1 MFKLFKQS
9 ACVKNSCFPR
19 RYVCGSF
26 FSDFANIFLIIVF
39 KFLNSLINLYIRRS
53 GCLLEFTII
62 MNSDDLTW
70 QLISKSFC
78 SYMVKTKT
86 GKFCRN
92 EDNVTGLCNRHSCPL
107 SNSQYA
113 TIKER
118 DGIIYLYV
126 RAAERVPYPSK
137 QWERIKLKK
146 NEDQAIEQINEHMRY
161 WDRWIRTR
169 VKLRYIRTRDYLKR
183 MRRLALSRQKRIET
197 VNKKSERRE
206 LRREEKAL
214 RVAKL
219 SRTVENELLER
230 LRAATSS
237 KEIYNIDQSAFE
249 RALETEEL
257 EEPVEEDEE
266 EEDEEVVY
274 TSASELDE
282 EEEEDIEDLG
292 VIPEGE
298 EEEADLVAIED
309 GPSSSKRRKVKITY
323 EKDKDS

>member
-1 MFKLFKQS
+1 
-9 ACVKNSCFPR
+9 
-19 RYVCGSF
+19 
-26 FSDFANIFLIIVF
+26 
-39 KFLNSLINLYIRRS
+39 
-53 GCLLEFTII
+53 

-126 RAAERVPYPSK
+126 RAAERVPYPNK

-146 NEDQAIEQINEHMRY
+146 NEEQAIEQINEHLRY

-169 VKLRYIRTRDYLKR
+169 VKLRYIRTRGYLKR
-183 MRRLALSRQKRIET
+183 MRRLALARTKKIET
-197 VNKKSERRE
+197 INQKSERRE

-249 RALETEEL
+249 KALEAEEL
-257 EEPVEEDEE
+257 DEPIDEEEE
-266 EEDEEVVY
+266 EEDEEEDEEIVY
-274 TSASELDE
+274 TSGSELED
-282 EEEEDIEDLG
+282 EEEDIEDIG
-292 VIPEGE
+292 MME
-298 EEEADLVAIED
+298 EEPEEEMVEIEA
-309 GPSSSKRRKVKITY
+309 GPSRSKRRKVKITY
-323 EKDKDS
+323 ENDENV

>member
-1 MFKLFKQS
+1 
-9 ACVKNSCFPR
+9 
-19 RYVCGSF
+19 
-26 FSDFANIFLIIVF
+26 
-39 KFLNSLINLYIRRS
+39 
-53 GCLLEFTII
+53 

-113 TIKER
+113 TIKEK

-126 RAAERVPYPSK
+126 RAAERVPYPAK

-146 NEDQAIEQINEHMRY
+146 NEEQAIEQINEHLRY

-183 MRRLALSRQKRIET
+183 MRRLALARKKKIET
-197 VNKKSERRE
+197 INKKSERRE

-219 SRTVENELLER
+219 SRTVENELLDR
-230 LRAATSS
+230 LRAAMSS

-249 RALETEEL
+249 KALETEEL
-257 EEPVEEDEE
+257 KEPIEEDIS
-266 EEDEEVVY
+266 EDESEEEVVY
-274 TSASELDE
+274 TSGSELDE

-292 VIPEGE
+292 VSAE
-298 EEEADLVAIED
+298 EKEEQELVMIEA

-323 EKDKDS
+323 ERDEDS

>member
-1 MFKLFKQS
+1 
-9 ACVKNSCFPR
+9 
-19 RYVCGSF
+19 
-26 FSDFANIFLIIVF
+26 
-39 KFLNSLINLYIRRS
+39 
-53 GCLLEFTII
+53 
-62 MNSDDLTW
+62 MNSDDLIW

-78 SYMVKTKT
+78 SFMVKTKT

-126 RAAERVPYPSK
+126 KAPERVPYPIK

-146 NEDQAIEQINEHMRY
+146 NEEQAIEQINEHLRY

-169 VKLRYIRTRDYLKR
+169 VKLRFLRTRDYLKR
-183 MRRLALSRQKRIET
+183 MRRLALSRQKKIET
-197 VNKKSERRE
+197 INRKVERRE

-219 SRTVENELLER
+219 SRTVEKELLER
-230 LRAATSS
+230 IRVATSS

-249 RALETEEL
+249 KALETEEL
-257 EEPVEEDEE
+257 EE
-266 EEDEEVVY
+266 
-274 TSASELDE
+274 E
-282 EEEEDIEDLG
+282 EEEEEIVYTSGSDL
-292 VIPEGE
+292 E
-298 EEEADLVAIED
+298 EEEEIED
-309 GPSSSKRRKVKITY
+309 FADAMQVDEEEPALVTVEAGTSSSDNRKVRIRF
-323 EKDKDS
+323 ENDEES

>member
-1 MFKLFKQS
+1 
-9 ACVKNSCFPR
+9 
-19 RYVCGSF
+19 
-26 FSDFANIFLIIVF
+26 
-39 KFLNSLINLYIRRS
+39 
-53 GCLLEFTII
+53 

-70 QLISKSFC
+70 QLLSKSFC

-86 GKFCRN
+86 SKFCRN

-113 TIKER
+113 TIKEK
-118 DGIIYLYV
+118 DGIIYLYI

-146 NEDQAIEQINEHMRY
+146 NEEQAIQQINEYLRY

-183 MRRLALSRQKRIET
+183 MRRLALSRKKKIET
-197 VNKKSERRE
+197 INKKSERRE

-237 KEIYNIDQSAFE
+237 KEIYNIDQSAFKKV
-249 RALETEEL
+249 LDVEEL
-257 EEPVEEDEE
+257 NEAIE
-266 EEDEEVVY
+266 EEDV
-274 TSASELDE
+274 SED
-282 EEEEDIEDLG
+282 
-292 VIPEGE
+292 EGE
-298 EEEADLVAIED
+298 EEIVYTSGSELEQSDIEDIGVPEDEDSEAELVAIEAV
-309 GPSSSKRRKVKITY
+309 PSSSKRRKVKITY
-323 EKDKDS
+323 EKDEDS